1 MRTLQLIIVI
11 EIYGHNM
18 SQIFH
23 MICGEMVLLYN
34 YITFVNFRSSF
45 K

>member
-1 MRTLQLIIVI
+1 MSTLQLIIVI
-11 EIYGHNM
+11 EIFGNNM

-34 YITFVNFRSSF
+34 CIKFVQLL
-45 K
+45 

>member
-11 EIYGHNM
+11 EIYRHNM

-34 YITFVNFRSSF
+34 YIKFVQLL
-45 K
+45 